1 MSNKPCAFCFV
12 YCVLLD
18 PCILSFRTGGD
29 QKCPQSAWIAPIL
42 SCVRAQRWQNTRP
55 EPLASICGWPGFR
68 MPYLAWLRP
77 CLTHGFWLVSV
88 YSTFLAIKAPEHVCR
103 LLIVSGLF
111 NSPRFII
118 THNHKTSWGVKKNT
132 ANPINHLTCWHNPP
146 VVGTWKSQ
154 PFTFRGWL
162 DLDRGLHDFCA
173 LPAVADLCGILF
185 RGAAPWR
192 ARAGETL
199 KRRWLWWEYQGVL
212 DTQKR
217 DHRYIIHMYRS
228 ICYMYACLYMI
239 QYLRMCI

>member
-132 ANPINHLTCWHNPP
+132 ANPINHLTCWNNPP
-146 VVGTWKSQ
+146 CCWNMKIPTFYVSGMTGSRPRSSWFLCPPCCGRSLWDPFSRRSALTRKGRGDFETKVALVGVPRCTGYTK
-154 PFTFRGWL
+154 
-162 DLDRGLHDFCA
+162 
-173 LPAVADLCGILF
+173 
-185 RGAAPWR
+185 
-192 ARAGETL
+192 
-199 KRRWLWWEYQGVL
+199 KRPQIYNTYV
-212 DTQKR
+212 
-217 DHRYIIHMYRS
+217 
-228 ICYMYACLYMI
+228 
-239 QYLRMCI
+239 